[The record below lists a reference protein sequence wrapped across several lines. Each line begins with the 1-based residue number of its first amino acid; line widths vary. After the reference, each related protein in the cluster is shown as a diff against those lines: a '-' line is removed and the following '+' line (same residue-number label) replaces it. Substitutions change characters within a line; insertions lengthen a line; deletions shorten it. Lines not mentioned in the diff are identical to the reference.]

1 MVALEELK
9 PTWRDGAYT
18 LFGVLLDRFGINYAI
33 KKSKGY
39 IDQSIDQATDRIA
52 EKLVVKA
59 SNQQFEEKMY
69 KLVEGLSSKVADLE
83 NELKTKKGDG

>member
-1 MVALEELK
+1 MVTLEELK

-39 IDQSIDQATDRIA
+39 IDQSMEQATDRVA
-52 EKLVVKA
+52 EKLVSRIQARESGDKLYNAVQDL
-59 SNQQFEEKMY
+59 SN
-69 KLVEGLSSKVADLE
+69 KVADLE
-83 NELKTKKGDG
+83 KEVKAKGAV

>member
-1 MVALEELK
+1 MVTLEELK

-39 IDQSIDQATDRIA
+39 IDQSMEQATDRVA
-52 EKLVVKA
+52 EKLVSRIQARESEDKIYKA
-59 SNQQFEEKMY
+59 VQDLSN
-69 KLVEGLSSKVADLE
+69 KVADLE
-83 NELKTKKGDG
+83 KEVKAKGAV